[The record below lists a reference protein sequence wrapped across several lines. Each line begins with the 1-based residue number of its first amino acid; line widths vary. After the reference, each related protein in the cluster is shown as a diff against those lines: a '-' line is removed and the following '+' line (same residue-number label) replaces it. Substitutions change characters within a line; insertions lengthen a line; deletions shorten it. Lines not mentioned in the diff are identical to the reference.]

1 MRQIFFPLNLE
12 SFDTCCVRPF
22 FLESLSFRPLQL
34 STVFFVMED
43 KEYDLGMDGDY
54 DIVGGDDDDLLM
66 GDGDLDENLN
76 PEQVVEKLVAA
87 DQNNNLVIN
96 GEGAPTHSADG
107 SGPRESTG
115 PRRTSPYM
123 TKYERARI
131 IGSRALQISLNA
143 PVMVD
148 TEGETDPM
156 AIAERELNQKLVP
169 FIVRRF
175 LPDGTYEDW
184 KVSELIEQ

>member
-1 MRQIFFPLNLE
+1 
-12 SFDTCCVRPF
+12 
-22 FLESLSFRPLQL
+22 
-34 STVFFVMED
+34 
-43 KEYDLGMDGDY
+43 MDDSGGHGGGDDEY
-54 DIVGGDDDDLLM
+54 DIVGGEDDDLLM
-66 GDGDLDENLN
+66 GVGDVEMDENAD
-76 PEQVVEKLVAA
+76 PETLVDALLST
-87 DQNNNLVIN
+87 DQQSNIVTS
-96 GEGAPTHSADG
+96 GELQRNHNSGESA
-107 SGPRESTG
+107 PRESTG

-148 TEGETDPM
+148 TEGDTDPM
-156 AIAERELNQKLVP
+156 SIAERELNSKLVP

-184 KVSELIEQ
+184 KVSDLMQEP

>member
-1 MRQIFFPLNLE
+1 M
-12 SFDTCCVRPF
+12 D
-22 FLESLSFRPLQL
+22 
-34 STVFFVMED
+34 ED
-43 KEYDLGMDGDY
+43 QREYGGDDY
-54 DIVGGDDDDLLM
+54 DVVDDDDLM
-66 GDGDLDENLN
+66 MPEADLDDSVN
-76 PEQVVEKLVAA
+76 PEQVVDALLTADQQNNVIVSGDTKMAA
-87 DQNNNLVIN
+87 DS
-96 GEGAPTHSADG
+96 SA
-107 SGPRESTG
+107 PRESQG

-148 TEGETDPM
+148 TEGDTDPM
-156 AIAERELNQKLVP
+156 SIAERELNAKLVP

-184 KVSELIEQ
+184 KVSELLQDP

>member
-1 MRQIFFPLNLE
+1 M
-12 SFDTCCVRPF
+12 D
-22 FLESLSFRPLQL
+22 
-34 STVFFVMED
+34 ED
-43 KEYDLGMDGDY
+43 QRDYGGDDY
-54 DIVGGDDDDLLM
+54 DVVDDDDLM
-66 GDGDLDENLN
+66 MPEGDIDEAVN
-76 PEQVVEKLVAA
+76 PDQVVDALLTA
-87 DQNNNLVIN
+87 DQQNNMVVS
-96 GEGAPTHSADG
+96 GDVKMATDG
-107 SGPRESTG
+107 SAPRESTG

-156 AIAERELNQKLVP
+156 AIAERELNAKLVP

-184 KVSELIEQ
+184 KVSELLQDP